1 VTRESDERMC
11 AGREFQLLGE
21 DTQKAQEAK
30 NKIVKPYSRL
40 KVLSASSHSIMQT

>member
-21 DTQKAQEAK
+21 DTQKAREAK
-30 NKIVKPYSRL
+30 D
-40 KVLSASSHSIMQT
+40 VLTQEGTARR